1 MTGPRDERPAK
12 DTRPAGTSGHAPD
25 ARSRQPPVAKA
36 LEAPKVRLFFAL
48 WPDAATLRALTDWC
62 AQAHAV
68 WGGRV
73 MRPDTLHL
81 TLAFLGQVPA
91 DLVDPLIRLTVE
103 RPFTPGL
110 LRLDRYGVFPRQ
122 GIVWA
127 GPGDGAP
134 ALAEQVAGLWRD
146 LAALGNLRPDHPFRA
161 HVTLLRNVAI
171 KGDNAAGK
179 GDIAPGESDKTAG
192 KATPLPSA
200 PPPLDWHYD
209 RCVLVQ
215 SVQDGQSRYE
225 VKATS
230 R

>member
-1 MTGPRDERPAK
+1 MNESRNDQ
-12 DTRPAGTSGHAPD
+12 APD
-25 ARSRQPPVAKA
+25 YEP
-36 LEAPKVRLFFAL
+36 VRLFFAL

-68 WGGRV
+68 CGGRV
-73 MRPDTLHL
+73 MRPETLHL

-91 DLVDPLIRLTVE
+91 GLVDPLIRLTRE
-103 RPFTPGL
+103 RPFAPGH

-127 GPGDGAP
+127 GPSDGAP
-134 ALAEQVAGLWRD
+134 ALAAQVADLWRD
-146 LAALGNLRPDHPFRA
+146 LAALGTLRPDHPFRA
-161 HVTLLRNVAI
+161 HVTLLRNVAA
-171 KGDNAAGK
+171 KGGHAAAKKGHAASEGGHAAGQ
-179 GDIAPGESDKTAG
+179 AAALP
-192 KATPLPSA
+192 PLPPA
-200 PPPLDWHYD
+200 PPALDWRYD